1 MGRSPGRGSAGTPA
15 GRSGAT
21 TGQVPGGPAPSRN
34 GEPAT
39 LKLCRGSA
47 AQLSVSHRI
56 LLVDDDVRVT
66 QALRRTLHATVPWE
80 VQTANS
86 ARDALAMLERESFDV
101 VISDERMPEVSGS
114 ELLQEVRRRWPDTT
128 RIILTGEASLES
140 TIRAINDAGIY
151 RFLMKPCRTDE
162 LVACIEASF
171 RAKGTQGPPAAPVPA
186 NGGTLAQNFERAV
199 AGLWV
204 AFQPIVSSA
213 RGRVFGYE
221 ALMRSE
227 DPVLRSPL
235 DLLAAAEQLGR
246 TVELDHHVL
255 QLVARCASEAPPDA
269 LLFVNL
275 HPATIVDP
283 FLYNDENALIPIA
296 PRIVLEL
303 TERSSIESFPNVEE
317 KIAALRELGFRLAVD
332 DLGTG
337 YSGLT
342 CLVRFKPEFVKY
354 DRELVD
360 GIHASNTRTKLVSTL
375 EQLCREIGIR
385 TIAEGIEHAVDRDAL
400 VALGCDLLQG
410 YLFGKPSKGFIGAEA
425 VRSAALANT

>member
-1 MGRSPGRGSAGTPA
+1 
-15 GRSGAT
+15 
-21 TGQVPGGPAPSRN
+21 
-34 GEPAT
+34 
-39 LKLCRGSA
+39 
-47 AQLSVSHRI
+47 VSHRI

-66 QALRRTLHATVPWE
+66 QALRRTLHAAVPWD
-80 VQTANS
+80 VSTANS
-86 ARDALAMLERESFDV
+86 ARDALAMLEREAFDV
-101 VISDERMPEVSGS
+101 VISDERMPEQSGS
-114 ELLQEVRRRWPDTT
+114 ELLREVRRRWPDTT

-140 TIRAINDAGIY
+140 TIRAINDAEIY
-151 RFLMKPCRTDE
+151 RFLMKPCRTEE

-171 RAKGTQGPPAAPVPA
+171 RAKGAVNPAMAPVPA
-186 NGGTLAQNFERAV
+186 NGMLTQNFERAV

-204 AFQPIVSSA
+204 AFQPIVSSS
-213 RGRVFGYE
+213 GNRVFGYE

-235 DLLAAAEQLGR
+235 DLLAAAEQLDR
-246 TVELDHHVL
+246 TAELDHHVL
-255 QLVARCASEAPPDA
+255 QLVARCAPEAPPDT

-283 FLYNDENALIPIA
+283 FLYNDENALTPIA
-296 PRIVLEL
+296 SRIVLEL
-303 TERSSIESFPNVEE
+303 TERSSIENFPNVEE

-385 TIAEGIEHAVDRDAL
+385 TIAEGIENEVDRDAL
-400 VALGCDLLQG
+400 VSLGCDLLQG
-410 YLFGKPSKGFIGAEA
+410 YLFGKPHKGFIAAESI
-425 VRSAALANT
+425 RSKPVAAA